1 MINPKKNNP
10 FQDFVGIHL
19 EENTKEGCLLSLKL
33 EESHFN
39 LYGIPHGGVHSTLLD
54 IAMGIAG
61 SYSSSKKEII
71 STITLN
77 LNINFIM
84 ETKDKKLFAKG
95 LIRRRTRKLAF
106 CEGVVHDSKSNALAT
121 SSGVFKLIR
130 E

>member
-1 MINPKKNNP
+1 MINAKKNNP
-10 FQDFVGIHL
+10 FQNFVGINL
-19 EENTKEGCLLSLKL
+19 EKNTEEGCLLSLKL
-33 EESHFN
+33 EENHFN

-95 LIRRRTRKLAF
+95 LITRRTRKLAF
-106 CEGVVHDSKSNALAT
+106 CEGVVSDSKSNKLAT

-130 E
+130 D

>member
-1 MINPKKNNP
+1 MKNIQTENP
-10 FQDFVGIHL
+10 FQNFVGIKL
-19 EENTKEGCLLSLKL
+19 NENTEEGCLLSLKL
-33 EESHFN
+33 ESSHFN
-39 LYGIPHGGVHSTLLD
+39 LYGIPHGGVHATLLD

-61 SYSSSKKEII
+61 SYSSSKKETI

-84 ETKDKKLFAKG
+84 ETKDKQLFAKG
-95 LIRRRTRKLAF
+95 LITRRTHKLAF
-106 CEGVVHDSKSNALAT
+106 CQGSVNDSENNVLAT

>member
-1 MINPKKNNP
+1 
-10 FQDFVGIHL
+10 
-19 EENTKEGCLLSLKL
+19 
-33 EESHFN
+33 
-39 LYGIPHGGVHSTLLD
+39 
-54 IAMGIAG
+54 MGIAG
-61 SYSSSKKEII
+61 SYSPSKKEII

-84 ETKDKKLFAKG
+84 RTKDKKLFAKG
-95 LIRRRTRKLAF
+95 LITRRTHKLAF